1 VAGGS
6 QRKIR
11 VLFVEDSDDDVQLE
25 LAVLR
30 SGGFDPVHAVVDN
43 EQALRQR
50 MAEQSWDLIICD
62 YRMPVLSGVEA
73 LRVVKAI
80 DEDVPFI
87 LVSGTVGEAVA
98 VDAMR
103 AGAHDYVLKDNL
115 ARLAAAVERELRD
128 AQVRRDKRK
137 VERAH
142 RFLAA
147 ASATLAESLDY
158 ETTLARVARLAVPE
172 LGDVCTVELMSD
184 AGCHERVAA
193 QQVAE
198 HTAPLAQQARHIAV
212 PLIARGHVLG
222 RISFGTSRADLD
234 YGPAEMEVATDLASR
249 AALAVDNA
257 KLYQEAQQAVRMRD
271 EFLSIASHE
280 LKTPLTA
287 MQLQLQNLRDVVDS
301 GGESGDGRLTARLS
315 RTAQST
321 ERLSFLVESL
331 LDVSRIAT
339 GRMMLNLERFDLAEA
354 TRDVADRLKEQVQR
368 TGSTLAL
375 SGVDSTIGLWDR
387 LRIEQVLVNL
397 LSNAIKYGCGKPI
410 ELNVARSGE
419 QALIEVVDHGIG
431 ISPADLQRIFGRF
444 ERAVPIRHYGG
455 LGLGLYI
462 TQQIVAAHGGTVA
475 VTSTPGSGAT
485 FTVDLPLEAK
495 PQGVAART
503 IGFGDSQ
510 HI

>member
-1 VAGGS
+1 LARDGKK
-6 QRKIR
+6 QIR
-11 VLFVEDSDDDVQLE
+11 VLFVEDDDDDVQLE
-25 LAVLR
+25 LGVLR
-30 SGGFDPVHAVVDN
+30 GGGFSPAHAVCDTAD
-43 EQALRQR
+43 ALQKH
-50 MAEQSWDLIICD
+50 MTEESWDLIICD
-62 YRMPVLSGVEA
+62 YRMPTLSGIEA
-73 LRVVKAI
+73 LRVAKSI

-87 LVSGTVGEAVA
+87 LVSGTVGEAAA

-137 VERAH
+137 VERAQ

-158 ETTLARVARLAVPE
+158 ETTLARVAKLAVPE
-172 LGDVCTVELMSD
+172 LGDICAVDVVGDDGGLS
-184 AGCHERVAA
+184 RVAVE
-193 QQVAE
+193 QVAAD
-198 HTAPLAQQARHIAV
+198 TAPLEQQQRHIAV
-212 PLIARGHVLG
+212 PLTARGRVLG
-222 RISFGTSRADLD
+222 TISFGTSRQELS
-234 YGPAEMEVATDLASR
+234 YGRAEMEVATDLASR

-257 KLYQEAQQAVRMRD
+257 KLYREAQQAIRTRD

-287 MQLQLQNLRDVVDS
+287 MQLQLQNLRDLVERTS
-301 GGESGDGRLTARLS
+301 ELADGRLKSRLA

-339 GRMMLNLERFDLAEA
+339 GRMQLNLERFDLAEA
-354 TRDVADRLKEQVQR
+354 ARAIADRLKEQAQR
-368 TGSTLAL
+368 SGSSL
-375 SGVDSTIGLWDR
+375 SLERVSSAVGLWDR

-410 ELNVARSGE
+410 ELNVACDGGHAR
-419 QALIEVVDHGIG
+419 IEVVDHGIG
-431 ISPADLQRIFGRF
+431 ISPNDLQRIFGRF

-462 TQQIVAAHGGTVA
+462 THQIAAAHGGNVA
-475 VTSTPGSGAT
+475 VTSTEGAGAT
-485 FTVDLPLEAK
+485 FTVELPLEPA
-495 PQGVAART
+495 G
-503 IGFGDSQ
+503 
-510 HI
+510 